1 MGNRLEFRQ
10 ESSEESGWLLLRMYD
25 EALSA
30 MESAR
35 HGICLQDY
43 GSKGRHISRAIAIFH
58 ELTCALE
65 DREDPLARHLDSL
78 YLLCTAK
85 LLRASADMDEK
96 PVESAQTIIG
106 KLRNAVARGIPS
118 MPKDGRRAHVLAFEP
133 HETCI
138 AS

>member
-1 MGNRLEFRQ
+1 MGCFL
-10 ESSEESGWLLLRMYD
+10 GLLPY
-25 EALSA
+25 
-30 MESAR
+30 
-35 HGICLQDY
+35 
-43 GSKGRHISRAIAIFH
+43 IFH

-96 PVESAQTIIG
+96 SVESAQTIIG

-118 MPKDGRRAHVLAFEP
+118 MPKDGRRTHVLAFEP